1 MKNLEELGKVVTAD
15 VLVVGG
21 GMAGIPAAIS
31 ARESGAD
38 VLIADKAYT
47 GLAGQS
53 PRGGNGMVALKK
65 DADLDKYCKYLIT
78 QVGRYLNDQKA
89 LRNYAEH
96 VYPTIEKMDEW
107 GVELSKHEDG
117 SFGYFDLPVGPWW
130 MMGINL
136 YCADNMRKTAEKKG
150 VRLQNHVNITDLL
163 KEGDRVVGAVGFDI
177 INGAFHIFRA
187 KTVILACGANN
198 FRAARMFTNSGE
210 GNSLAFN
217 AGAQMRNA
225 EFVFMEVAAAKT
237 GETLHGAQMFVFNQA
252 GENIWDK
259 YVNWPAQDVCAEM
272 ILGMAK
278 EYREG
283 RGPLY
288 IDLSKLSE
296 AMKVVAADIHNPIIG
311 GLRRQFPDKIS
322 WVTRIEAREKE
333 VFGGLGDKPEA
344 KFALHGNSGFVR
356 VDQNFRTTV
365 PGLYS
370 VGLDTANGSA
380 IFGAA
385 PQPAGRRGGPFMY
398 CPTTGRIGGLNAA
411 EESKGMDVLN
421 VAVDQVEALKEHTYA
436 SFNRTGGIGP
446 REMFDRI
453 QNASLPLEIFILRSE
468 KNLNKAIGALEDLR
482 QEIKN
487 TLSARDYHELKL
499 CHEAETMALSTEIVL
514 KTALTRTESRDFH
527 YREDYPEQDN
537 ENWLKWVIA
546 EKSGDEIEI
555 KTENV
560 PINAYP
566 YQPTNV

>member
-1 MKNLEELGKVVTAD
+1 MKSLEALGNVLTTD

-21 GMAGIPAAIS
+21 GMAGIPAAIA
-31 ARESGAD
+31 ARESGAE
-38 VLIADKAYT
+38 VLIVDKAYT

-53 PRGGNGMVALKK
+53 PRGGNGIVALKK
-65 DADLDKYCKYLIT
+65 GADLDKYCEYIST

-96 VYPTIEKMDEW
+96 VYPTIEKLDEW
-107 GVELSKHEDG
+107 GVELTKHEDG

-163 KEGDRVVGAVGFDI
+163 KENGRVVGAVGFDI
-177 INGAFHIFRA
+177 ISGDFCIFRA

-198 FRAARMFTNSGE
+198 FRATRMFTNSGE

-217 AGAQMRNA
+217 AGAQVRNA
-225 EFVFMEVAAAKT
+225 EFVFLEVAAAKT
-237 GETLHGAQMFVFNQA
+237 GETLHGAQMFVFNQD
-252 GENIWDK
+252 GENVWDK
-259 YVNWPAQDVCAEM
+259 YVDWPAQDVCAEM
-272 ILGMAK
+272 ILGMAR

-296 AMKVVAADIHNPIIG
+296 AMKVVAGDIHNPIVG

-322 WVTRIEAREKE
+322 WVTRLEEREKE

-344 KFALHGNSGFVR
+344 KFALHGNAGFVR

-370 VGLDTANGSA
+370 VGLDTGNGSA
-380 IFGAA
+380 IFGSA

-398 CPTTGRIGGLNAA
+398 CPTTGRIGGMSAA
-411 EESKGMDVLN
+411 EESKGMDV
-421 VAVDQVEALKEHTYA
+421 VDATADQVEALREHAYA
-436 SFNRTGGIGP
+436 SLGHSGKIGP

-453 QNASLPLEIFILRSE
+453 QAAALPLEFFIIRSG
-468 KNLNKAIGALEDLR
+468 KNLNKAIGALEDMR
-482 QEIKN
+482 QEIRSDLTAK
-487 TLSARDYHELKL
+487 DYHELKL
-499 CHEAETMALSTEIVL
+499 CHEAETMALCTEIVL
-514 KTALTRTESRDFH
+514 KAALTHTESRDFH
-527 YREDYPEQDN
+527 YREDYPKQDN
-537 ENWLKWVIA
+537 KSWLKWVIA
-546 EKSGDEIEI
+546 EKSGDGIGI
-555 KTENV
+555 ATEDV
-560 PINAYP
+560 PIGEYP
-566 YQPTNV
+566 YRPAEA